1 VNATT
6 IIVVA
11 AVFGV
16 LIVAGLALVVGL
28 SALSYR
34 DTRELGKAVRKQPH
48 EPRRRGTGG
57 EGKAVDSR
65 ARS

>member
-1 VNATT
+1 VNAT

-11 AVFGV
+11 GILGV

-34 DTRELGKAVRKQPH
+34 ETRELGKAMRERSQREPCSEIRK
-48 EPRRRGTGG
+48 ED
-57 EGKAVDSR
+57 EA
-65 ARS
+65 